1 MTLPALKA
9 LRKEMPKTKISLL
22 VKPWVSA
29 IFENDPNIDELIIYG
44 DEFNGI
50 FGKIKLSRIL
60 NKKGFCS
67 AILFQNAF
75 EAALITFLAGIKER
89 VGYNRDGRGF
99 LLTTSIPVTKNKGK
113 EHQIYY
119 YLRLL
124 KHLGLKAEFSY
135 PYLYIKLEDRLK
147 ARDTLKEMKR
157 PILGINPGATYGSA
171 KRWLPERFAEV
182 IDWFIKDTGGSV
194 VIFGTKNEVEIA
206 DEIEFFVRRQHS
218 VKSAVTEHQSLV
230 KMSVNKCTMTND
242 YPLMNLSGK
251 THLKELISLISEC
264 DVFVSNDTGPMHIA
278 YAVRTPLVAIFGST
292 DPELTGPPKIG
303 KGAGNIVISSNMT
316 CSPCFERIC
325 KTNDMKCMYEVS
337 SDDVYYGIKQVL
349 PSNRAVFFD
358 RDGTLCEDSG
368 YINKHEQLII
378 FPQIESLKILKK
390 KGFKIVGL
398 TNQSG
403 IARGIV
409 DEKFVKEINEMFK
422 NKYGFDDFYYCPHHP
437 DDHCP
442 CRKPEPEM
450 ILKAKNEHGV
460 DLKRS
465 YVVGDKDSDMLLA
478 KTVGAKG
485 ILVQT
490 GKIRESIYADFI
502 VKDLKEAV
510 DFIILDS
517 GR

>member
-1 MTLPALKA
+1 
-9 LRKEMPKTKISLL
+9 
-22 VKPWVSA
+22 
-29 IFENDPNIDELIIYG
+29 
-44 DEFNGI
+44 
-50 FGKIKLSRIL
+50 
-60 NKKGFCS
+60 
-67 AILFQNAF
+67 
-75 EAALITFLAGIKER
+75 
-89 VGYNRDGRGF
+89 
-99 LLTTSIPVTKNKGK
+99 
-113 EHQIYY
+113 
-119 YLRLL
+119 
-124 KHLGLKAEFSY
+124 
-135 PYLYIKLEDRLK
+135 
-147 ARDTLKEMKR
+147 
-157 PILGINPGATYGSA
+157 
-171 KRWLPERFAEV
+171 
-182 IDWFIKDTGGSV
+182 
-194 VIFGTKNEVEIA
+194 
-206 DEIEFFVRRQHS
+206 
-218 VKSAVTEHQSLV
+218 
-230 KMSVNKCTMTND
+230 
-242 YPLMNLSGK
+242 
-251 THLKELISLISEC
+251 
-264 DVFVSNDTGPMHIA
+264 
-278 YAVRTPLVAIFGST
+278 
-292 DPELTGPPKIG
+292 
-303 KGAGNIVISSNMT
+303 
-316 CSPCFERIC
+316 
-325 KTNDMKCMYEVS
+325 
-337 SDDVYYGIKQVL
+337 VL

-490 GKIRESIYADFI
+490 GKARESEYADFI
-502 VKDLKEAV
+502 VKDLKETV
-510 DFIILDS
+510 DFIIRDS
-517 GR
+517 RK

>member
-1 MTLPALKA
+1 MTLPALRA
-9 LRKEMPKTKISLL
+9 LRKETPGSKISLL

-44 DEFNGI
+44 DEFNGV
-50 FGKIKLSRIL
+50 FGKVKLSRVL

-89 VGYNRDGRGF
+89 AGYNRDGRGF
-99 LLTTSIPVTKNKGK
+99 LLTTSVSAPKNKEK

-124 KHLGLKAEFSY
+124 RHLGLKAEFSY

-147 ARDTLKEMKR
+147 ARNTLKKMKR
-157 PILGINPGATYGSA
+157 PILGINPSATYGSA

-182 IDWFIKDTGGSV
+182 IDWFIKDTGGSA
-194 VIFGTKNEVEIA
+194 VIFGSKNEIEIT
-206 DEIEFFVRRQHS
+206 EKIEFFVRRQWL
-218 VKSAVTEHQSLV
+218 VNSAINGHRSLV
-230 KMSVNKCTMTND
+230 KMSSDEYPIAND
-242 YPLMNLSGK
+242 YPLINLSGK

-292 DPELTGPPKIG
+292 DPELTGPPKLG
-303 KGAGNIVISSNMT
+303 KGTGNLVISSNMT
-316 CSPCFERIC
+316 CSPCFERTC
-325 KTNDMKCMYEVS
+325 KTNDLKCMYEVS
-337 SDDVYYGIKQVL
+337 SDDVYCGIKQVL

-358 RDGTLCEDSG
+358 RDGTLCEDTG
-368 YINKHEQLII
+368 YINKYEQLKI
-378 FPQIESLKILKK
+378 FPQIESLKILKR

-409 DEKFVKEINEMFK
+409 DEEFVKEINEIFK
-422 NKYGFDDFYYCPHHP
+422 NKYSFDDFYYCPHHP

-450 ILKAKNEHGV
+450 ILKAKNEHAI
-460 DLKRS
+460 DLKHS

-478 KTVGAKG
+478 RSVGAKG

-490 GKIRESIYADFI
+490 GKARESIYADSI
-502 VKDLKEAV
+502 AKDLKEAV

-517 GR
+517 SR